1 MLFADLALARR
12 LEATDAA
19 VGVEFSRTHAR
30 LYPEVGA
37 TFIAVA
43 GGHAAFAGV
52 DSPLT
57 QAFGLGLNGVVGAA
71 EIEKMEEFYRSRGA
85 AVNVETCPLADA
97 SLRTLLNSRGY
108 QVIEQTNVL
117 ARPLPADE
125 PQLSA
130 ESRVQVRQPKP
141 EEMRLWASTV
151 AKGFVSAD
159 EPPPV
164 MLEAG
169 ETFFHMTTSTCF
181 LAEIDGQA
189 AGGAVVA
196 FHRGIATLFGAS
208 TLPAFRNR
216 GVQTALLQARLQFA
230 AKIDCELA
238 MVSTSPGSISQRNVE
253 RQGFQV
259 VYTRSKYMKAW
270 Q

>member
-19 VGVEFSRTHAR
+19 MGVEFSRTHAR
-30 LYPEVGA
+30 LYPEIGA

-57 QAFGLGLNGVVGAA
+57 QAFGLGLSGVVGVA
-71 EIEKMEEFYRSRGA
+71 EIERMEEFYKSRGA
-85 AVNVETCPLADA
+85 AVNIETCPLADP
-97 SLRTLLNSRGY
+97 SLRALLNGRAY

-117 ARPLPADE
+117 VRLLPAAE
-125 PQLSA
+125 PSLSA
-130 ESRVQVRQPKP
+130 AHEVQVRQPKP
-141 EEMRLWASTV
+141 DEMRLWANTV
-151 AKGFVSAD
+151 AKGFVSAE
-159 EPPPV
+159 EPPAV

-181 LAEIDGQA
+181 LAEVEGQPV
-189 AGGAVVA
+189 GGAAVA
-196 FHRGIATLFGAS
+196 FHRNIASFFGAS
-208 TLPAFRNR
+208 TLPAFRRR

-230 AKIDCELA
+230 AKINCELA
-238 MVSTSPGSISQRNVE
+238 MVSTSPGSTSQRNVE

-259 VYTRSKYMKAW
+259 AYTRSKYMKAW
-270 Q
+270 K